1 MRTRHIL
8 LVGAYLLVAACAT
21 KPLVIDTSEDA
32 QLSFDGLYPV
42 ANVRVDKAWVRR
54 DFDLTGY
61 TKIIVQGAGIHYR
74 PVKASAG
81 RLTASRSG
89 ETEFPLTE
97 AQKANIQDV
106 FSTAFRE
113 ELAKL
118 ENLAIVDEPGPD
130 VLIVRGALLDVV
142 SKVPPQPIGRS
153 SIYLDVIGYATLVIE
168 LIDSE
173 SGSVLARAVD
183 LDAAQ
188 QQGVAFESNPVTN
201 TAQVR
206 RLAKSWAQLLRRR
219 LEEFSTNLGIGA
231 AG

>member
-1 MRTRHIL
+1 MQTRHMV
-8 LVGAYLLVAACAT
+8 LVGACLLVAACAT
-21 KPLVIDTSEDA
+21 KPLVIDTSEGA
-32 QLSFDGLYPV
+32 ELSFDGLYPV
-42 ANVRVDKAWVRR
+42 KNVRVDKAWARR

-81 RLTASRSG
+81 RSSAARRG

-97 AQKANIQDV
+97 EQKARIQEV
-106 FSTAFRE
+106 FSTEFRE

-118 ENLAIVDEPGPD
+118 ENLEIVDEPGPD

-142 SKVPPQPIGRS
+142 SRVPPQTPGRVD
-153 SIYLDVIGYATLVIE
+153 IYLDVIGYATLVIE
-168 LIDSE
+168 FIDSE

-183 LDAAQ
+183 LDAAHHSC
-188 QQGVAFESNPVTN
+188 VVFESNPVTN
-201 TAQVR
+201 AAEVR
-206 RLAKSWAQLLRRR
+206 RLAKSWARLLRQR
-219 LEEFSTNLGIGA
+219 LDEFSTNLGIGS

>member
-8 LVGAYLLVAACAT
+8 LVGACLLVAACAT
-21 KPLVIDTSEDA
+21 KPMVIDTSEDA

-42 ANVRVDKAWVRR
+42 ANVRVDKAWARR

-61 TKIIVQGAGIHYR
+61 TKIIVEGAGIHYR

-81 RLTASRSG
+81 RLSASR

-97 AQKANIQDV
+97 AQKVRIQEV

-142 SKVPPQPIGRS
+142 SRVPPERPGRVD
-153 SIYLDVIGYATLVIE
+153 IYLDVIGYATLVIE

-183 LDAAQ
+183 LEAAQ
-188 QQGVAFESNPVTN
+188 QQGVVFESNPVTN

>member
-1 MRTRHIL
+1 MRTGHIL
-8 LVGAYLLVAACAT
+8 LVGASLLVAACAT
-21 KPLVIDTSEDA
+21 KPMVIDTSEDA

-42 ANVRVDKAWVRR
+42 ANVRVDKAWARR

-61 TKIIVQGAGIHYR
+61 TKIIVEGAGIHYR

-81 RLTASRSG
+81 RLSASR

-97 AQKANIQDV
+97 VQKVRIQEV

-142 SKVPPQPIGRS
+142 SRVPPERPGRVD
-153 SIYLDVIGYATLVIE
+153 IYLDVIGYATLVIE